1 MKRLLLF
8 LLFMVNLQIV
18 IQKDGVAMTLF
29 SETYAQHMDL
39 EGGNYDCLDE
49 EIGWYR
55 SLIPCDG
62 LIITPDETYAECS
75 WCHERFST
83 SEIWDHEYVCPERER
98 QSQDSW
104 GNDDGSNSSGG
115 GGGAQSGGGTGGGS
129 TGGSSSSDIH
139 SGSNGKP
146 LSVIFPVSNT
156 TPINKLAAAMA
167 GLVYNDEDSAV
178 FLKYCEKH
186 HWEIKDSLQYISGF
200 KVMLLERRDSS
211 NNFVGYVCSFA
222 GTDPDYPDVLPDAY
236 ADFQNAIG
244 VLTEQYI
251 EAIIWAIN
259 LNNSIGEGVELTFVG
274 HSLGGGLAAIASML
288 TGRNAITFN
297 PAAVGGLG
305 YQIAENLGI
314 LNLDTS
320 HIFGYIME
328 GDPVNMI
335 QNSFGIYSEGNFVR
349 VHNGTG
355 DDSHGINNMFNNLQP

>member
-18 IQKDGVAMTLF
+18 IQKDGVAMSLF

-62 LIITPDETYAECS
+62 LIVTPDETYAECS
-75 WCHERFST
+75 WCHQEFST

-98 QSQDSW
+98 QSQDPW
-104 GNDDGSNSSGG
+104 ANDGEGNSSGG
-115 GGGAQSGGGTGGGS
+115 GSSGGGSGGGS
-129 TGGSSSSDIH
+129 NGGSSSSGIH

-167 GLVYNDEDSAV
+167 GWSYLDENQKTYRDYCYNY
-178 FLKYCEKH
+178 K
-186 HWEIKDSLQYISGF
+186 WNIKESFNNINSGF

-314 LNLDTS
+314 TYLDTS

-335 QNSFGIYSEGNFVR
+335 QNGFGIYSEGNFVR

-355 DDSHGINNMFNNLQP
+355 GDSHGINNMFNNLQP